1 MSKELE
7 LFSKLLQTAGVF
19 KDSDL
24 IEAVTCAKRLE
35 IPLERALTMLKV
47 ASDRKLQPAITAKE
61 MVAAGKISLE
71 EAGRILRQASQH
83 DMSFEDALSN
93 RVTHDP
99 SLHLSSGK
107 VIHPL
112 AEFLLASKLVTPDQL
127 NQTVHKSQTMNLPL
141 GKTLIVNR
149 FISRWALGEVLNA
162 AYLVKEN
169 LITQEQALNLLH
181 DSIQHRISVFQVLF
195 ESGNYH
201 IPSADAITLPELLCM
216 ADCLTEADCQ
226 DIQEHALVEKEGYT
240 QIITKYKLVESTLVE
255 SAVSLLEMTG
265 DYLKPFQAA
274 EALKQV
280 KVKKIPI
287 YQAIAELKPPPQ
299 VPQPELRL
307 GDLLVEAGIVSREAI
322 EKVVAGQQRLP
333 TQARIGKLLLAA
345 HLIDDT
351 NLYNALR
358 CQSLFR
364 AGIMSAQQT
373 VTSLSCAHDEKLK
386 LEDVFI
392 QYGIYAPIR
401 MQWNW
406 Q

>member
-162 AYLVKEN
+162 AYL
-169 LITQEQALNLLH
+169 
-181 DSIQHRISVFQVLF
+181 S
-195 ESGNYH
+195 
-201 IPSADAITLPELLCM
+201 
-216 ADCLTEADCQ
+216 
-226 DIQEHALVEKEGYT
+226 
-240 QIITKYKLVESTLVE
+240 
-255 SAVSLLEMTG
+255 
-265 DYLKPFQAA
+265 
-274 EALKQV
+274 
-280 KVKKIPI
+280 
-287 YQAIAELKPPPQ
+287 
-299 VPQPELRL
+299 
-307 GDLLVEAGIVSREAI
+307 
-322 EKVVAGQQRLP
+322 
-333 TQARIGKLLLAA
+333 
-345 HLIDDT
+345 
-351 NLYNALR
+351 
-358 CQSLFR
+358 
-364 AGIMSAQQT
+364 
-373 VTSLSCAHDEKLK
+373 
-386 LEDVFI
+386 
-392 QYGIYAPIR
+392 
-401 MQWNW
+401 
-406 Q
+406 